1 MIDKKAYATKLQEV
15 LTEKF
20 PSLSDVQKM
29 SQLVVEP
36 KVYKEMS
43 EYVIARYGSYNSD
56 KITALMK
63 ENQKLLKECLSEMGI
78 TK

>member
-15 LTEKF
+15 LAEKF

-29 SQLVVEP
+29 SQLIVEP

-43 EYVIARYGSYNSD
+43 EYVIDRYGSYYSD

-63 ENQKLLKECLSEMGI
+63 ENQRLLKECLSEMGI